1 MFSLRITMID
11 LIIVLHQSVFVQAML
26 KDFSV
31 DNYGLPPEP
40 PGFME
45 ELVWQTEARK
55 LTMEMSQNDY
65 FEPWF
70 PFPG

>member
-1 MFSLRITMID
+1 M
-11 LIIVLHQSVFVQAML
+11 FVQAML
-26 KDFSV
+26 MDFSV

-40 PGFME
+40 PGFLE
-45 ELVWQTEARK
+45 ELVWETEARK